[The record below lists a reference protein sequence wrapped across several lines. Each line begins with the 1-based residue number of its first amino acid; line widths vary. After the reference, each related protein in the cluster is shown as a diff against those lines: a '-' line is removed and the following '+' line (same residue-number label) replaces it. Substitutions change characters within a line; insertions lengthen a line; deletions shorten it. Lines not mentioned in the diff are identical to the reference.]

1 MADDQSGLRD
11 YSVNFLD
18 GAPDPII
25 ISDDRGRI
33 IFANLQAAKVF
44 GYSRGELVGASIEL
58 LLPEHF
64 RRAHVDH
71 RADFLSDPS
80 ARPMGAGLDLLARR
94 KDGGEFPVDISLS
107 PIATEDGLLVMSVIR
122 DVTDR
127 KKREDEIRRL
137 NRELE
142 VGITERTAEL
152 ASERRLFR
160 DYLDVAGVMI
170 VALRPDGTVALI
182 NKRGC
187 EVLGYREEEIVG
199 KNWFEA
205 VLPDRIRNEVK
216 AVFEQLVSG
225 YEEFVEYYRNQIMT
239 KQGIER
245 TIVWHNSLVRD
256 EQGRVRATISS
267 GEDITEKLL
276 MEEQMRQADKL
287 AVVGQLTAGLAH
299 EIGTPLNVISGRA
312 EYMLRKMSPDD
323 ALRTNLDSILGQ
335 IDRITRLVN
344 QLLNFTRTRS
354 LELRSVSLAPL
365 IREVLS
371 LVEHKCRDGR
381 ISVEVDC
388 ADNLPGIV
396 ADPDQLQQVL
406 LNLLVNA
413 IQAMPGGG
421 RLTIRAG
428 RTVSRRDREDRLG
441 DHYLKI
447 EVTDTGVGIPEEN
460 LSRVFDPFFTT
471 KDVGK
476 GTGLGLAVSN
486 SIAHKHGGF
495 MLVKSRAG
503 EGATFSTFLPMSP
516 RRPNP
521 LDEAVTGGAPV
532 HG

>member
-18 GAPDPII
+18 GAPDPIV

-58 LLPEHF
+58 LLPERF
-64 RRAHVDH
+64 RHAHVDH

-107 PIATEDGLLVMSVIR
+107 PITTEDGLLVMSVIR
-122 DVTDR
+122 DVTNR
-127 KKREDEIRRL
+127 KRREDEIRRL

-199 KNWFEA
+199 KDWFET

-225 YEEFVEYYRNQIMT
+225 HKEFVEYYRNQIMT

-256 EQGRVRATISS
+256 EQGRVRAAISS

-323 ALRTNLDSILGQ
+323 ALRSNLDSILGQ
-335 IDRITRLVN
+335 IERITKLVN

-354 LELRSVSLAPL
+354 LELRSVSLEPL

-388 ADNLPGIV
+388 ADHLPGIV

-447 EVTDTGVGIPEEN
+447 EVTDTGVGIPEEY

-495 MLVKSRAG
+495 ILVKSRAG